1 MEATVTRCACAM
13 RIQETSSVA
22 AIVEIVACIVWMD
35 ELLLAG
41 NGIQK

>member
-13 RIQETSSVA
+13 MRIEETSSVA
-22 AIVEIVACIVWMD
+22 SVVEIVACIVWMD
-35 ELLLAG
+35 ELLAS